1 MPLSA
6 VFVNCAGFEGSPYWG
21 PRVCCSLSSCSVLLS
36 HRSILWY
43 LGPPYQGFLL
53 TLPRLFSYPSAYFWS
68 RMSQWE
74 FTGFFL
80 ESLSSPPKMLLGL
93 GNRLGAL
100 LVTYGMR
107 TIISFLTQQL
117 LKVYAWHYFSFLL
130 RWLTSYFGC
139 PSYFVFNT
147 FIWEL
152 EESHPVI

>member
-1 MPLSA
+1 
-6 VFVNCAGFEGSPYWG
+6 
-21 PRVCCSLSSCSVLLS
+21 
-36 HRSILWY
+36 
-43 LGPPYQGFLL
+43 
-53 TLPRLFSYPSAYFWS
+53 
-68 RMSQWE
+68 
-74 FTGFFL
+74 
-80 ESLSSPPKMLLGL
+80 MLLGL

-147 FIWEL
+147 FI
-152 EESHPVI
+152 